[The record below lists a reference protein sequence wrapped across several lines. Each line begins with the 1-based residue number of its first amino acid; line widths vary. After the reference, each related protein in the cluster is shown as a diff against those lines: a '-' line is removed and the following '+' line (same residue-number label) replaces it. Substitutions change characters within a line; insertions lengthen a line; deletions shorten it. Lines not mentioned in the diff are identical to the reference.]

1 MSMIFAEEQLV
12 AGGWTLIV
20 IGLCSV
26 ISAAIILE
34 RILALR
40 RKRVIAPDV
49 VRALDACHEEDGMDA
64 LKDCCHQHHGAFARI
79 VTAVLTMRN
88 YDHDSAVE
96 RMRAVGRVEVER
108 LERGLTV
115 LEIIAAAT
123 PLLGLLG
130 TVLGMM
136 DVFSVITAEGIGD
149 PQVLAGGISKA
160 LITTVAGLSVAI
172 PTLAFHSLFTRRV
185 NGLAAEMQDRAT
197 ALLVHDRQQPDHR
210 PDAAP

>member
-1 MSMIFAEEQLV
+1 MWLSGEIVQ
-12 AGGWTLIV
+12 GGWTLVV

-26 ISAAIILE
+26 VAAGVILE
-34 RILALR
+34 RIYALR
-40 RKRVIAPDV
+40 RARVIAPEV
-49 VRALDACHEEDGMDA
+49 ARALDAYNDGDSVA
-64 LKDCCHQHHGAFARI
+64 AVLSVCNKNRGAFARI
-79 VTAVLTMRN
+79 AAAIVEMRRLE
-88 YDHDSAVE
+88 HAQAIE
-96 RMRAVGRVEVER
+96 RMRAVGRVELEK

-136 DVFSVITAEGIGD
+136 DVFSVITTEGIGD

-172 PTLAFHSLFTRRV
+172 PSLAFHSLFARRV
-185 NGLAAEMQDRAT
+185 GALGAEMQDLAT
-197 ALLVHDRQQPDHR
+197 AFLLRAQHADGDITRE
-210 PDAAP
+210 

>member
-1 MSMIFAEEQLV
+1 MPFFGEQALQ
-12 AGGWTLIV
+12 GGWTLAL

-26 ISAAIILE
+26 IAATIILE
-34 RILALR
+34 RIYALR
-40 RKRVIAPDV
+40 RGRVIPSEV
-49 VRALDACHEEDGMDA
+49 KHALDTCDNEDDVAA
-64 LKDCCHQHHGAFARI
+64 LRRLCNKRRGAFARI
-79 VTAVLTMRN
+79 VLVILVMQAH
-88 YDHDSAVE
+88 DHARVIE
-96 RMRAVGRVEVER
+96 RMRAVGRVEMER

-136 DVFSVITAEGIGD
+136 EVFSVITAEGIGD

-185 NGLAAEMQDRAT
+185 NALAAEMQDRAT
-197 ALLVHDRQQPDHR
+197 EFLLRDRHAGVEAERDQ
-210 PDAAP
+210 